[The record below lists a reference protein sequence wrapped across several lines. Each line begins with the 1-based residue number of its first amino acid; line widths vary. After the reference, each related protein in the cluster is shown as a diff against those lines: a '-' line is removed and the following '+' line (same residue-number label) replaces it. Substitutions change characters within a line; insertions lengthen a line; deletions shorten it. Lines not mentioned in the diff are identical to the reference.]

1 LPIRS
6 SPVPS
11 DLAIRVEEVSKQYRI
26 GRARPGY
33 HSLRETLAEN
43 AMRPFRAL
51 RERRNGFHPFRPGVD
66 AIWALRDVSFD
77 VRQGEIVGLIG
88 RNGSGKSTLLKILA
102 RITSPTTGRAGV
114 RGRVGSLL
122 EVGTGFHPDLTG
134 RDNVFLAG
142 AVLGMRRAE
151 IARNFDQIVD
161 FAGVGQFID
170 TPVKRYSTGMYL
182 RLAFAVA
189 AHLEP
194 EILLVDEVLAVGDA
208 EFQRRCLGK
217 LETVGHQGRTVLF
230 VSHNMA
236 AVLRLCPRVI
246 LLDHGQLVAD
256 GPAAEVTA
264 AYLDAGLEIGGER
277 CWPDPHGAPGDEVAR
292 LRAVRVLGP
301 DGRPT
306 TSVDIQ
312 QPFAVEIEYWNLK
325 DREPL
330 VATAVIRD
338 AHGLDLFSSR
348 DNLEP
353 QWGSQPRPAGLYRSV
368 CTIPGNFLN
377 SGRITVD
384 AAISHRDLTTW
395 HVWEQS
401 AVAFDVIDTGGVR
414 GDYQGPWPGAI
425 RPYLEWVTR
434 LEAPA
439 AEAGVPAGH
448 LWNGTTG
455 QR

>member
-1 LPIRS
+1 LPTRS
-6 SPVPS
+6 SPIAS
-11 DLAIRVEEVSKQYRI
+11 DLAIRLEAVGKQYRI
-26 GRARPGY
+26 GRVRPGY
-33 HSLRETLAEN
+33 YSLRETLADSV
-43 AMRPFRAL
+43 MRPVRAL
-51 RERRNGFHPFRPGVD
+51 RERRNGHQAVD
-66 AIWALRDVSFD
+66 AGEDVIWALRDVSFD
-77 VRQGEIVGLIG
+77 VRQGEVIGLIG
-88 RNGSGKSTLLKILA
+88 RNGGGKSTLLKILA
-102 RITSPTTGRAGV
+102 RITAPTTGRAGV

-122 EVGTGFHPDLTG
+122 EVGTGFHPDLSG

-151 IARNFDQIVD
+151 IARKFDQIVE
-161 FAGVGQFID
+161 FAGVEQFIE
-170 TPVKRYSTGMYL
+170 TPVKRYSSGMYL

-217 LETVGHQGRTVLF
+217 LQSVGNLGRTVLF

-236 AVLRLCPRVI
+236 AVLRLCPRAVY
-246 LLDHGQLVAD
+246 LDHGRVVAD
-256 GPAAEVTA
+256 GPAADVVG
-264 AYLDAGLEIGGER
+264 AYLDAGLEVGGER
-277 CWPDPHGAPGDEVAR
+277 RWPEPRKAPGDDVVR
-292 LRAVRVLGP
+292 LRAVRVVGP
-301 DGRPT
+301 DGQPT

-312 QPFAVEIEYWNLK
+312 QPFTIEIEYWNLK

-338 AHGLDLFSSR
+338 AHGQDLFSSR

-353 QWGSQPRPAGLYRSV
+353 QWGNRPRPAGLYRSV

-384 AAISHRDLTTW
+384 AAVSHRDLTVW

-401 AVAFDVIDTGGVR
+401 AIAFDVVDTGGVR
-414 GDYQGPWPGAI
+414 GDYQGPWAGAI
-425 RPYLEWVTR
+425 RPYLHWVTR
-434 LEAPA
+434 LEEPA
-439 AEAGVPAGH
+439 AELVTAGQSIDGAS
-448 LWNGTTG
+448 
-455 QR
+455 R